1 MNIDKEINNLVN
13 YTMKMGELV
22 LDNLQLAMST
32 YYHYDEETANKIN
45 DDVVDANERLIE
57 EMCLNLMLKERPFA
71 RDLRVVS
78 GILKLVEDLER
89 LGDHA
94 EDIKAFAKKLKD
106 YEYVSIKKL
115 DEAYKESTKM
125 VLDSISSLVNRDETQ
140 AYEVIKNDDKVDV
153 LYEEALEEIIE
164 GSKENKYPIE
174 YSIYTTLITKYIER
188 IADHAVNVAEWV
200 IYILRGFH
208 KDKQISLGEECM
220 GEI

>member
-57 EMCLNLMLKERPFA
+57 EMCLNLMLEERPFA

-125 VLDSISSLVNRDETQ
+125 VLDSISSLVNRDEAQ

-200 IYILRGFH
+200 IYILCGFH
-208 KDKQISLGEECM
+208 KDKQIF
-220 GEI
+220 

>member
-125 VLDSISSLVNRDETQ
+125 VLDSISSLVNRDEAQ
-140 AYEVIKNDDKVDV
+140 AYEVIKNDDKVDA

-164 GSKENKYPIE
+164 GSKENKYSIE

-208 KDKQISLGEECM
+208 KDKQIF
-220 GEI
+220 

>member
-89 LGDHA
+89 LGDNA

-106 YEYVSIKKL
+106 YEYVSIKEL
-115 DEAYKESTKM
+115 DEAYKEATKM

-140 AYEVIKNDDKVDV
+140 AYEVIKNDDKVDA

-208 KDKQISLGEECM
+208 KDKQIF
-220 GEI
+220 

>member
-125 VLDSISSLVNRDETQ
+125 VLDSISSLVNKDEAQ

-200 IYILRGFH
+200 IYILCGFH
-208 KDKQISLGEECM
+208 KDKQIF
-220 GEI
+220 

>member
-125 VLDSISSLVNRDETQ
+125 VLDSISSLVNKDEKQ
-140 AYEVIKNDDKVDV
+140 AYEVIKNDDKVDA

-208 KDKQISLGEECM
+208 KDKQIF
-220 GEI
+220 

>member
-115 DEAYKESTKM
+115 DEAYKESTKI
-125 VLDSISSLVNRDETQ
+125 VLDSISSLVNKDEAQ
-140 AYEVIKNDDKVDV
+140 AYEVIKNDDKVDE

-208 KDKQISLGEECM
+208 KDKQIF
-220 GEI
+220 

>member
-71 RDLRVVS
+71 KDLRVVS

-125 VLDSISSLVNRDETQ
+125 VLDSISSLVNKDEIQ
-140 AYEVIKNDDKVDV
+140 AYEVIKNDDKVDA

-208 KDKQISLGEECM
+208 KDKQIF
-220 GEI
+220 

>member
-71 RDLRVVS
+71 KDLRVVS

-125 VLDSISSLVNRDETQ
+125 VLDSISSLVNKDETQ
-140 AYEVIKNDDKVDV
+140 AYEVIKNDDKVDA

-208 KDKQISLGEECM
+208 KDKQIF
-220 GEI
+220 

>member
-125 VLDSISSLVNRDETQ
+125 VLDSISSLVNKDETQ
-140 AYEVIKNDDKVDV
+140 AYEVIKNDDKVDT

-208 KDKQISLGEECM
+208 KDKQIF
-220 GEI
+220 

>member
-125 VLDSISSLVNRDETQ
+125 VLDSISSLVNKDEKQ

-200 IYILRGFH
+200 IYILCGFH
-208 KDKQISLGEECM
+208 KDKQIF
-220 GEI
+220 

>member
-125 VLDSISSLVNRDETQ
+125 VLDSISSLVNRDEAQ
-140 AYEVIKNDDKVDV
+140 AYEVIKNDDKVDA

-164 GSKENKYPIE
+164 GSKENKCPIE

-208 KDKQISLGEECM
+208 KDKQIF
-220 GEI
+220 

>member
-22 LDNLQLAMST
+22 LYNLQLAMST

-125 VLDSISSLVNRDETQ
+125 VLDSISSLVNKDETQ
-140 AYEVIKNDDKVDV
+140 AYEVIKNDDKVDA

-208 KDKQISLGEECM
+208 KDKQIF
-220 GEI
+220 

>member
-125 VLDSISSLVNRDETQ
+125 VLDSISSLVNRDEAQ
-140 AYEVIKNDDKVDV
+140 AYEVIKNDDKVDA

-164 GSKENKYPIE
+164 GSKKNKYPIE

-208 KDKQISLGEECM
+208 KDKQIF
-220 GEI
+220 

>member
-140 AYEVIKNDDKVDV
+140 AYEVIKNDDKVDA

-164 GSKENKYPIE
+164 GGKENKYPIE

-208 KDKQISLGEECM
+208 KDKQIF
-220 GEI
+220 

>member
-94 EDIKAFAKKLKD
+94 EDVKAFAKKLKD

-125 VLDSISSLVNRDETQ
+125 VLDSISSLVNKDETQ
-140 AYEVIKNDDKVDV
+140 AHEVIKNDDKVDV

-208 KDKQISLGEECM
+208 KDKQIF
-220 GEI
+220 

>member
-125 VLDSISSLVNRDETQ
+125 VLDSISSLVNKDEAQ
-140 AYEVIKNDDKVDV
+140 AYEVIKNDDKVDA
-153 LYEEALEEIIE
+153 LYEEALKEIIE

-208 KDKQISLGEECM
+208 KDKQIF
-220 GEI
+220 

>member
-57 EMCLNLMLKERPFA
+57 EMCLDLMLKERPFA

-140 AYEVIKNDDKVDV
+140 AYEVIKNDDKVDA

-208 KDKQISLGEECM
+208 KDKQIF
-220 GEI
+220 

>member
-125 VLDSISSLVNRDETQ
+125 VLDSISSLVNKDEAQ
-140 AYEVIKNDDKVDV
+140 AYEVIKNDDKVDA

-188 IADHAVNVAEWV
+188 RADHAVNVAEWV

-208 KDKQISLGEECM
+208 KDKQIF
-220 GEI
+220 

>member
-57 EMCLNLMLKERPFA
+57 EMCLNLMLKEKPFA

-125 VLDSISSLVNRDETQ
+125 VLDSISSLVNRDEAQ
-140 AYEVIKNDDKVDV
+140 AYEVIKNDDKVDA

-208 KDKQISLGEECM
+208 KDKQIF
-220 GEI
+220 

>member
-78 GILKLVEDLER
+78 GIL
-89 LGDHA
+89 GDHA

-125 VLDSISSLVNRDETQ
+125 VLDSISSLVNRDEAQ
-140 AYEVIKNDDKVDV
+140 AYEVIKNDDKVDT

-208 KDKQISLGEECM
+208 KDKQIF
-220 GEI
+220 

>member
-125 VLDSISSLVNRDETQ
+125 VLDSISSLVNRDEKQ

-208 KDKQISLGEECM
+208 KDKQIF
-220 GEI
+220 

>member
-22 LDNLQLAMST
+22 LDNLQLTMST

-71 RDLRVVS
+71 KDLRVVS

-125 VLDSISSLVNRDETQ
+125 VLDSISSLVNKDEKQ
-140 AYEVIKNDDKVDV
+140 AYEVIKNDDKVDA

-208 KDKQISLGEECM
+208 KDKQIF
-220 GEI
+220 

>member
-125 VLDSISSLVNRDETQ
+125 VLDSISSLVNRDEAQ
-140 AYEVIKNDDKVDV
+140 AYEVIKNDDKVDA

-164 GSKENKYPIE
+164 GSKENEYPIE
-174 YSIYTTLITKYIER
+174 YSIYITLITKYIER

-208 KDKQISLGEECM
+208 KDKQIF
-220 GEI
+220 

>member
-125 VLDSISSLVNRDETQ
+125 VLDSISSLVNRDEAQ
-140 AYEVIKNDDKVDV
+140 AYEVIKNDDKVDT

-208 KDKQISLGEECM
+208 KDKQIF
-220 GEI
+220 

>member
-115 DEAYKESTKM
+115 DEAYKE
-125 VLDSISSLVNRDETQ
+125 
-140 AYEVIKNDDKVDV
+140 
-153 LYEEALEEIIE
+153 
-164 GSKENKYPIE
+164 
-174 YSIYTTLITKYIER
+174 
-188 IADHAVNVAEWV
+188 
-200 IYILRGFH
+200 
-208 KDKQISLGEECM
+208 
-220 GEI
+220 

>member
-125 VLDSISSLVNRDETQ
+125 VLESISSLVNKDEAQ
-140 AYEVIKNDDKVDV
+140 AHEVIKNDDKVDA

-208 KDKQISLGEECM
+208 KDKQIF
-220 GEI
+220 

>member
-125 VLDSISSLVNRDETQ
+125 VLDSISSLVNKDEAQ
-140 AYEVIKNDDKVDV
+140 AYEVIKNDDKVDT

-208 KDKQISLGEECM
+208 KDKQIF
-220 GEI
+220 

>member
-22 LDNLQLAMST
+22 LDNLQLAMSI
-32 YYHYDEETANKIN
+32 YYHYDEETASKIN

-71 RDLRVVS
+71 KDLRVVS

-125 VLDSISSLVNRDETQ
+125 VLDSISSLVNKDETQ
-140 AYEVIKNDDKVDV
+140 AYEVIKNDDKVDA

-208 KDKQISLGEECM
+208 KDKQIF
-220 GEI
+220 

>member
-125 VLDSISSLVNRDETQ
+125 VLDSISSLVNRDEAQ
-140 AYEVIKNDDKVDV
+140 AYEVIKNDDTVDA

-208 KDKQISLGEECM
+208 KDKQIF
-220 GEI
+220 

>member
-89 LGDHA
+89 LGDDA

-125 VLDSISSLVNRDETQ
+125 VLDSISSLVNRDEAQ
-140 AYEVIKNDDKVDV
+140 AYEVIKNDDKVDA

-208 KDKQISLGEECM
+208 KDKQIF
-220 GEI
+220 

>member
-125 VLDSISSLVNRDETQ
+125 VLDSISSLVNRDEAQ
-140 AYEVIKNDDKVDV
+140 AYEVIKNDDKVDA

-174 YSIYTTLITKYIER
+174 YSIYITLITKYIER

-208 KDKQISLGEECM
+208 KDKQIF
-220 GEI
+220 

>member
-106 YEYVSIKKL
+106 YDYVSIKKL

-125 VLDSISSLVNRDETQ
+125 VLDSISSLVNRDEAQ
-140 AYEVIKNDDKVDV
+140 AYEVIKNDDKVDA

-208 KDKQISLGEECM
+208 KDKQIF
-220 GEI
+220 

>member
-13 YTMKMGELV
+13 YTMEMGELV

-140 AYEVIKNDDKVDV
+140 AYEVIKNDDKVDA

-188 IADHAVNVAEWV
+188 IADHAVNVAECV

-208 KDKQISLGEECM
+208 KDKQIF
-220 GEI
+220 

>member
-106 YEYVSIKKL
+106 YKYVSIKKL

-125 VLDSISSLVNRDETQ
+125 VLDSISSLVNRDEAQ
-140 AYEVIKNDDKVDV
+140 AYEVIKNDDKVDA

-208 KDKQISLGEECM
+208 KDKQIF
-220 GEI
+220 

>member
-32 YYHYDEETANKIN
+32 YYHYDAETANKIN
-45 DDVVDANERLIE
+45 DDVVDANDRLIE

-125 VLDSISSLVNRDETQ
+125 VLDSISSLVNRDEAQ

-208 KDKQISLGEECM
+208 KDKQIF
-220 GEI
+220 

>member
-78 GILKLVEDLER
+78 GILKLVEDLVR

-125 VLDSISSLVNRDETQ
+125 VLDSISSLVNKDEAQ
-140 AYEVIKNDDKVDV
+140 AYEVIKNDDKVDA

-208 KDKQISLGEECM
+208 KDKQIF
-220 GEI
+220 